1 MDKNEGNRGSK
12 AMFGSR
18 KHRKSRFDFG
28 EQGSKAMYFS
38 GTRKQPWEDLT
49 KGKCQEDNS
58 FPADNLQ
65 TILNKT
71 NKTSKTNRKVGKHC
85 Q

>member
-1 MDKNEGNRGSK
+1 MRGTGDQRQCLGAGNIGNQD
-12 AMFGSR
+12 
-18 KHRKSRFDFG
+18 FDFG